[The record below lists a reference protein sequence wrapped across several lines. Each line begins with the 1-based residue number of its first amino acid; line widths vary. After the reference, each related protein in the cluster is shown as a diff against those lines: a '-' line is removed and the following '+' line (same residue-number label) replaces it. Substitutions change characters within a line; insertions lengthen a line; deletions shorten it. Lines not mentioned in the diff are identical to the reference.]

1 MFRSRTAALAAMSLT
16 ALALATAAPGEA
28 APTKQANCT
37 LKTVDLNPTATN
49 DEDFGTLRCSGPF
62 GAGVQHNTATLQPT
76 SATEGTLT
84 GQSQLFFATGSVT
97 ANFKL
102 AYTLSGA
109 TITFDGTAKVV
120 RGTGAF
126 KGITGSAKLHG
137 SSQDGGTHGTMTE
150 KITFQS
156 GR

>member
-1 MFRSRTAALAAMSLT
+1 MTRSRTTALAAAAAA
-16 ALALATAAPGEA
+16 ALGLAHAAPSHA
-28 APTKQANCT
+28 AAAKHASCT
-37 LKTVDLNPTATN
+37 LNTVDLNPTATN

-109 TITFDGTAKVV
+109 TITFDG
-120 RGTGAF
+120 
-126 KGITGSAKLHG
+126 
-137 SSQDGGTHGTMTE
+137 
-150 KITFQS
+150 
-156 GR
+156 